1 MCHFVTQE
9 QRMES
14 RAKLF
19 GHPIH
24 PMLIVF
30 PLGLLAM
37 SLIFD
42 LIGLGTHNGEWSH
55 VAFYMIGAGVI
66 GGLVAAVFGLIDYT
80 GIPTGTRAKHIGQ
93 LHGIGNVVVVVLF
106 AVSWYLRVGDPA
118 GPSGFAILLSIIGVI
133 IALFTG
139 WLGGE
144 LVDRLG
150 IGVAPDANPDAPS
163 SLKAR

>member
-1 MCHFVTQE
+1 
-9 QRMES
+9 MES

-42 LIGLGTHNGEWSH
+42 LIQLGTHGGDWSH

-66 GGLVAAVFGLIDYT
+66 GGLVAAGFGLIDYT
-80 GIPTGTRAKHIGQ
+80 GIPTGTRAKHIAQ
-93 LHGIGNVVVVVLF
+93 LHGIGNVVVVLLF
-106 AVSWYLRVGDPA
+106 AASWYLRLPDSA
-118 GPSGFAILLSIIGVI
+118 YPSGLAILLSIIGVLL
-133 IALFTG
+133 ALFTG
-139 WLGGE
+139 WFGGE

-150 IGVAPDANPDAPS
+150 IGVASDANPDAPS